1 VFDAAPPLLSSSIPA
16 MPDPADADEAK
27 AEQALVAAWLT
38 GDRQAGFRLFERHY
52 DAVARFFHHKVPEHS
67 ADLVQRTFLGC
78 VESLPRFRGHASFR
92 SYLFAIAY
100 RQLCRHFRDH
110 GREQARIDFGSVS
123 VEDLRPSPTAAIGAR
138 EDLRLLLAA
147 LRRIPLDLQVL
158 LELHYW
164 ERMTTGEIAEALE
177 IPAGTARTRLVRA
190 RDLLRAK
197 MAELAADP
205 PLVDSTLAA
214 LERWA
219 ADLRAL
225 RDPEQ

>member
-1 VFDAAPPLLSSSIPA
+1 MANDDDDAA
-16 MPDPADADEAK
+16 
-27 AEQALVAAWLT
+27 AERALVTAWLA
-38 GDRQAGFRLFERHY
+38 GDRQAGFQLFQRHY
-52 DAVARFFHHKVPEHS
+52 DAVARFFHHKLPEHS
-67 ADLVQRTFLGC
+67 ADLIQRTFLGC

-110 GREQARIDFGSVS
+110 GRERARLDFTSVS
-123 VEDLRPSPTAAIGAR
+123 IEDLRPSPTAAIGAR

-147 LRRIPLDLQVL
+147 LRRIPLELQVI

-164 ERMTTGEIAEALE
+164 EHLTTGEIAEALE
-177 IPAGTARTRLVRA
+177 IPPGTARTRLMRA
-190 RDLLRAK
+190 RQLLRAK
-197 MAELAADP
+197 MGELAADP
-205 PLVDSTLAA
+205 PLIESTLAA

-219 ADLRAL
+219 AELRAL

>member
-1 VFDAAPPLLSSSIPA
+1 LTNRARAVIDLG
-16 MPDPADADEAK
+16 MTADADDER
-27 AEQALVAAWLT
+27 ALVAAWLA
-38 GDRQAGFRLFERHY
+38 GDRQAGFHLFQRHY

-67 ADLVQRTFLGC
+67 ADLIQRTFLGC
-78 VESLPRFRGHASFR
+78 LEGLANFRGHASFR

-110 GREQARIDFGSVS
+110 GRERARLDFASVS

-147 LRRIPLDLQVL
+147 LRRIPLELQVT

-177 IPAGTARTRLVRA
+177 IPPGTARTRLMRA
-190 RDLLRAK
+190 RNLLRAR
-197 MAELAADP
+197 MAEIAADP
-205 PLVDSTLAA
+205 PLVESTMAA

-225 RDPEQ
+225 RDEPDPEQ

>member
-1 VFDAAPPLLSSSIPA
+1 MANEDDDAA
-16 MPDPADADEAK
+16 
-27 AEQALVAAWLT
+27 AERALVTAWLA
-38 GDRQAGFRLFERHY
+38 GDRQAGFQLFQRHY
-52 DAVARFFHHKVPEHS
+52 DAVARFFHHKLPEHS
-67 ADLVQRTFLGC
+67 ADLIQRTFLGC

-110 GREQARIDFGSVS
+110 GRERARLDFTSVS
-123 VEDLRPSPTAAIGAR
+123 IEDLRPSPTAAIGAR

-147 LRRIPLDLQVL
+147 LRRIPLELQVI

-164 ERMTTGEIAEALE
+164 EHLTTGEIAEALE
-177 IPAGTARTRLVRA
+177 IPPGTARTRLMRA
-190 RDLLRAK
+190 RQLLRAK
-197 MAELAADP
+197 MGELAADP
-205 PLVDSTLAA
+205 PLIESTLAA

-219 ADLRAL
+219 AELRAL

>member
-1 VFDAAPPLLSSSIPA
+1 
-16 MPDPADADEAK
+16 MPDPADANDAEAQ
-27 AEQALVAAWLT
+27 AERELVAAWLT

-67 ADLVQRTFLGC
+67 ADLIQRTFLGC

-110 GREQARIDFGSVS
+110 GREQARLDFGSVS

-138 EDLRLLLAA
+138 EDLRLLLSA

-177 IPAGTARTRLVRA
+177 IPPGTARTRLMRA

-197 MAELAADP
+197 MSELTADP
-205 PLVDSTLAA
+205 PLVESTMAA

>member
-1 VFDAAPPLLSSSIPA
+1 
-16 MPDPADADEAK
+16 MADDNNDDEP
-27 AEQALVAAWLT
+27 ELVAAWLT
-38 GDRQAGFRLFERHY
+38 GDRQAGFRLFQRHY

-67 ADLVQRTFLGC
+67 ADLIQRTFLGC

-110 GREQARIDFGSVS
+110 GRERARLDFTSVS
-123 VEDLRPSPTAAIGAR
+123 IADLRPSPSAAIGAR
-138 EDLRLLLAA
+138 EDLRLLLSA
-147 LRRIPLDLQVL
+147 LRQLPLELQVL
-158 LELHYW
+158 LELYYW

-177 IPAGTARTRLVRA
+177 IPPGTARTRLMRA
-190 RDLLRAK
+190 RELLRAK
-197 MAELAADP
+197 MSEIAADP
-205 PLVDSTLAA
+205 PLVESTLAA